1 MNKENIYDVGE
12 PCGTSALQLEL
23 EKIIEDLDT
32 QITGQGFADYDAGF
46 DNGIKYAKKK
56 CERLLEV
63 VTGVYP
69 ESQLENIQ
77 E

>member
-1 MNKENIYDVGE
+1 MNAI
-12 PCGTSALQLEL
+12 QLEL
-23 EKIIEDLDT
+23 EKIIEELVVSINLNDDLLVRE
-32 QITGQGFADYDAGF
+32 
-46 DNGIKYAKKK
+46 DNDVEEREYYYGKVEAYTDAKKK